1 MKLKTRYILF
11 IIIIHLAFG
20 VVTVLIYPL
29 DRILFVICE
38 AILIISL
45 ILSFV
50 LIIPLF
56 RPFKLLNAG
65 IDSIADKD
73 FSIKFLPVGNKE
85 LDKLIEVYNK
95 MIDQLRL
102 ERTNVAEK
110 HFFLQKMI
118 DATPTGIIILGT
130 GNKIESIN
138 QYAQNLMDV
147 DSKKDIKEIHQLPP
161 PWDSE
166 LLSINENDSAVIQ
179 INGIN
184 QYKCYKSNFQERGV
198 KRDFYIIEELT
209 KELLNAEKQSYEKV
223 IRMISHEV
231 NNSVGSVNS
240 IIDSSIIHLQQLSS
254 KENKDFID
262 ALAIAKERIFNLNT
276 FTKKFADIV
285 RIPPPEIQDCVIHE
299 IITRVLFYFRKDFE
313 EKNIKIVTEFA
324 PNDLVVMFDPQQLEL
339 VLINIIKNAIEAI
352 ADEGFITIQTT
363 PNPVVLTIA
372 NNGEAIPPEIQ
383 KKLFEPFYTTK
394 RTGQGIGLT
403 LIREILI
410 NHKAGFSLKTSE
422 KGMTEFRISMKSQ
435 LLQSNKAL
443 K

>member
-20 VVTVLIYPL
+20 VVTVLIYQQ
-29 DRILFVICE
+29 DKILFLICE

-45 ILSFV
+45 VLSFT
-50 LIIPLF
+50 LLLPLF
-56 RPFKLLNAG
+56 KPFKLLNAG
-65 IDSIADKD
+65 IESIADND

-138 QYAQNLMDV
+138 QYAQNLMDA

-184 QYKCYKSNFQERGV
+184 QYKCYKSNFLERGV
-198 KRDFYIIEELT
+198 KRNFYIIEELT

-254 KENKDFID
+254 KENDDFID

-324 PNDLVVMFDPQQLEL
+324 PNDLVVMLDPQQLEL

-352 ADEGFITIQTT
+352 ADEGIITIKTT
-363 PNPVVLTIA
+363 TNPVVLTIA

>member
-11 IIIIHLAFG
+11 IIIVHLSFG
-20 VVTVLIYPL
+20 VITVLIYQQNK
-29 DRILFVICE
+29 ILFLICE

-45 ILSFV
+45 VLSFT
-50 LIIPLF
+50 LILPLF
-56 RPFKLLNAG
+56 KPFKLLNAG

-85 LDKLIEVYNK
+85 LDKLFEVYNK

-118 DATPTGIIILGT
+118 DATPTGIIILDA
-130 GNKIESIN
+130 NKNIESIN
-138 QYAQNLMDV
+138 PYAQDLL
-147 DSKKDIKEIHQLPP
+147 EIDEKGEITEICKLPP
-161 PWDSE
+161 PWNSE
-166 LLSINENDSAVIQ
+166 LLNIKENDSRLIQ
-179 INGIN
+179 INGIS
-184 QYKCYKSNFQERGV
+184 QYKCYRSSFLERGV
-198 KRDFYIIEELT
+198 KRTFYIIEELT

-240 IIDSSIIHLQQLSS
+240 IIDSSIVHLRRFSS
-254 KENKDFID
+254 EKNEDFVD

-285 RIPPPEIQDCVIHE
+285 RIPPPEIQDCSINE
-299 IITRVLFYFRKDFE
+299 IVTRILFYFKKDFE
-313 EKNIKIVTEFA
+313 EKNIKIVTEFTSDNLTI
-324 PNDLVVMFDPQQLEL
+324 PFDPQQLEL
-339 VLINIIKNAIEAI
+339 VLINIMQNAIEAI
-352 ADEGFITIQTT
+352 TGEGIITVKTRLSPATLI
-363 PNPVVLTIA
+363 IG
-372 NNGEAIPPEIQ
+372 NNGEPIPADIQ
-383 KKLFEPFYTTK
+383 KRLFEPFFTTK

-410 NHKAGFSLKTSE
+410 NHKAGFTLETNDD
-422 KGMTEFRISMKSQ
+422 GMTEFKIS
-435 LLQSNKAL
+435 L